1 MSKYLPP
8 VETQFIASPSCPS
21 FFRSAIPLLNN
32 FSTIANILSSSP
44 SPFVYFVPSWLNQNL
59 TSRHFVC
66 LTNGK
71 GTTSRDTLLNQK
83 ALIWLQALP
92 ASYARTRARIN
103 TMAHLDSKRQLF
115 QKLRCKLMNVMKTTY
130 KNISLLQKGYPTP
143 FWIAYSNSRIG
154 KHKPASFTRTGSIIY
169 TANSSIELNMDCI
182 LNLTQMHFTKC
193 LLWTQLMIAGMPDQR
208 EGNYIQAHV
217 ALLTRPN
224 KAAAPG

>member
-1 MSKYLPP
+1 
-8 VETQFIASPSCPS
+8 
-21 FFRSAIPLLNN
+21 
-32 FSTIANILSSSP
+32 
-44 SPFVYFVPSWLNQNL
+44 
-59 TSRHFVC
+59 
-66 LTNGK
+66 
-71 GTTSRDTLLNQK
+71 
-83 ALIWLQALP
+83 
-92 ASYARTRARIN
+92 
-103 TMAHLDSKRQLF
+103 
-115 QKLRCKLMNVMKTTY
+115 MNVMKTTY

-224 KAAAPG
+224 KAAAPGWQGHNWTLRKNQDIDTISKFEMGLITSEATKTARLAENEALNR